1 MNLNDQIKI
10 TLTEKGVKIYTDY
23 WDNYNDNS
31 GHYPGLK
38 DNALTIQLW
47 EFAHIFGRELW
58 NGNPTPPCEMEFQF
72 VN

>member
-10 TLTEKGVKIYTDY
+10 TLTTKGVKIYTDY
-23 WDNYNDNS
+23 WDNHNDNS

-38 DNALTIQLW
+38 DKVLTIQLW
-47 EFAHIFGRELW
+47 EFANIFGRELW